1 MSTRRQQRVAEQ
13 IKIELSQLIERE
25 IDDPRLNLINI
36 TDTTISPDLHDVTV
50 FVSALAGESVKTA
63 GAGRPGTRAQF
74 LAPPAG
80 SRNEGCASY
89 RALHF
94 RWDKSLE
101 IGDRISRIIDQ
112 IEVQD
117 PPSDPEPGIV
127 PRPAHQ
133 EPGIIPSHQEPGIIP

>member
-50 FVSALAGESVKTA
+50 YVSALAGESVKTEVLA
-63 GAGRPGTRAQF
+63 GLEHARSF
-74 LAPPAG
+74 LRRRLGQEMKLRIVP
-80 SRNEGCASY
+80 
-89 RALHF
+89 ALHF

-133 EPGIIPSHQEPGIIP
+133 EPGIIP

>member
-50 FVSALAGESVKTA
+50 FVSALAGESVKVQVLA
-63 GAGRPGTRAQF
+63 GLEHARSF
-74 LAPPAG
+74 LRRRLGQEMKLRIVP
-80 SRNEGCASY
+80 E
-89 RALHF
+89 LHF
-94 RWDKSLE
+94 QWDRSLE
-101 IGDRISRIIDQ
+101 TGDRISRIIDQ

-117 PPSDPEPGIV
+117 PPSDPESGIV
-127 PRPAHQ
+127 P
-133 EPGIIPSHQEPGIIP
+133 SHQDKGIVP

>member
-50 FVSALAGESVKTA
+50 YVSALAGESVKPQVLA
-63 GAGRPGTRAQF
+63 GLEHARSF
-74 LAPPAG
+74 LRRRLGQEMKLRIVP
-80 SRNEGCASY
+80 
-89 RALHF
+89 ALHF

-101 IGDRISRIIDQ
+101 TGDRISRLIDQ

-117 PPSDPEPGIV
+117 PPSDPETGIV
-127 PRPAHQ
+127 PRPAH
-133 EPGIIPSHQEPGIIP
+133 PG

>member
-50 FVSALAGESVKTA
+50 YVSALAGESVKAQVLA
-63 GAGRPGTRAQF
+63 GLEHARSF
-74 LAPPAG
+74 LRRRLGQEMKLRIVP
-80 SRNEGCASY
+80 
-89 RALHF
+89 ALHF

-101 IGDRISRIIDQ
+101 IGDRISRLIDQ
-112 IEVQD
+112 IEDQD
-117 PPSDPEPGIV
+117 PPSHPETGIV
-127 PRPAHQ
+127 PGA
-133 EPGIIPSHQEPGIIP
+133 